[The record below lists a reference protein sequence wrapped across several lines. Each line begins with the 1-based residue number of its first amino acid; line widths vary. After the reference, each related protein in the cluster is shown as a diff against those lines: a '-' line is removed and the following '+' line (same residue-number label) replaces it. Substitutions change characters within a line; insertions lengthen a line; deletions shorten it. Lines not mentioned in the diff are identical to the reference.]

1 LPVFYLSDIEENE
14 IKREV
19 TKMSNET
26 FRMVRM
32 YLKLT
37 QQEFAEYLGI
47 AYSTVCGIEAGN
59 RRVTD
64 TVHSKV
70 ARKFEV
76 TPDFIE
82 FAERVK
88 RLESI

>member
-1 LPVFYLSDIEENE
+1 
-14 IKREV
+14 
-19 TKMSNET
+19 MSNET

-37 QQEFAEYLGI
+37 QQEFADYLDV
-47 AYSTVCGIEAGN
+47 AYSTVYGIEAGN

-70 ARKFEV
+70 ARKFKV
-76 TPDFIE
+76 TNEFIE

-88 RLESI
+88 RLEGI